1 MNYKNG
7 GNMGNIH
14 GGEYLEEEWF
24 SICCYAPP
32 LYDLHIDDGIKP
44 AGLCM
49 KCRDNTTFELGK
61 EE

>member
-1 MNYKNG
+1 
-7 GNMGNIH
+7 MGNIH

-32 LYDLHIDDGIKP
+32 LYDLHIDDGIEP

-49 KCRDNTTFELGK
+49 KCRDNTTFELRK